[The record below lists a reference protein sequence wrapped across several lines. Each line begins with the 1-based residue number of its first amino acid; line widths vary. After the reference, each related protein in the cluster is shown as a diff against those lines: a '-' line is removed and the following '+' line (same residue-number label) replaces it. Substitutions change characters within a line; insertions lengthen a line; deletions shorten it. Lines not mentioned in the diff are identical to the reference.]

1 MSNIIEIEKNEIKKI
16 LPSVAIN
23 YDGYKMIDTE
33 TIREDINKLLEEKQK
48 TAISKEKNEKKKN
61 FEKEL

>member
-16 LPSVAIN
+16 LPRIAIN

-48 TAISKEKNEKKKN
+48 TDISKEKDEKKKI

>member
-16 LPSVAIN
+16 LPSISIN
-23 YDGYKMIDTE
+23 CDGYKMIDTE

-48 TAISKEKNEKKKN
+48 TAISKEKDEKKKN

>member
-16 LPSVAIN
+16 LPRIAIN

-33 TIREDINKLLEEKQK
+33 TIREDINKIVEEKQK
-48 TAISKEKNEKKKN
+48 ADISKEKNEKKN
-61 FEKEL
+61 NIEREF